1 MHYIVGLLISAYQ
14 GYLDAPLHSHLMAI
28 CVRRELKGI
37 IGDDEEGED
46 DEMSAVQE
54 EDELQGRR
62 EIEKELHSWK
72 KYVVCM
78 YELCRVYSSFPPD

>member
-1 MHYIVGLLISAYQ
+1 
-14 GYLDAPLHSHLMAI
+14 MAI
-28 CVRRELKGI
+28 CAHRKLKGV
-37 IGDDEEGED
+37 IGDDED

-54 EDELQGRR
+54 DEVQGRR

-78 YELCRVYSSFPPD
+78 YELCRVY